1 MWGGKFWLQGG
12 IATVVRPCLI
22 RKLIRAEESKF
33 QEERKRTYN
42 NFSED
47 TIQTSLEE
55 PF

>member
-1 MWGGKFWLQGG
+1 MVHVWLR
-12 IATVVRPCLI
+12 ASRKDTVSKCFGWN

-55 PF
+55 AF